1 MSEGN
6 RFWRVSLGPHPAFPD
21 APSSNYVTTR
31 ERGNIPDC
39 VPAVDVLVE
48 MTEEEVAKAILK
60 DPYWKVWNDYRQGVI
75 GWNEWLNHAIHKQPQ
90 RSFIRNPSVAVKQ
103 NYYLS

>member
-31 ERGNIPDC
+31 ERGDIPDC
-39 VPAVDVLVE
+39 VPAVDVYVGI
-48 MTEEEVAKAILK
+48 TRKAIEERTNLYLEALK
-60 DPYWKVWNDYRQGVI
+60 DYANDLSPTAEV
-75 GWNEWLNHAIHKQPQ
+75 NWLTHRVHSLPPL
-90 RSFIRNPSVAVKQ
+90 SPFRNKAAPSKR